1 MPPTLGAMPTL
12 ARRLPIAVALLG
24 AAWLLT
30 DTLLGE
36 SPAWTTGRTLVPL
49 VFASTLLLEGLADVD
64 TDDGL
69 LHAVFGKLQEIWES
83 SGAGFYGAMAAATFV
98 RAEALTLA
106 AEWNEA
112 GSLGAFVRSELLETL
127 MGFSLASIMNLV
139 EAAVWFVEWLSF
151 PVPWIAGLLSAAFV
165 AYALG
170 RWAWPDPDRDDPL
183 ETALERITR
192 RE

>member
-1 MPPTLGAMPTL
+1 MPPPPEAMPTL
-12 ARRLPIAVALLG
+12 ARRLPVAVALLG
-24 AAWLLT
+24 AGWLLAE
-30 DTLLGE
+30 TLFGDA
-36 SPAWTTGRTLVPL
+36 SAWTAGRTLVPL
-49 VFASTLLLEGLADVD
+49 VFLSTLLLEGLADVD
-64 TDDGL
+64 TEDGL

-83 SGAGFYGAMAAATFV
+83 SGAGFYGAVAAATFV

-139 EAAVWFVEWLSF
+139 EAAVWFVGWLSL
-151 PVPWIAGLLSAAFV
+151 PVPQIAGLLAAAFV

-192 RE
+192 PE